1 MEYLDFILLESC
13 RRAFESKR
21 ISTDEDDRSLRDLKT
36 QFAEATNSSL
46 AMELLDYLFAQPIF
60 TVPNLI
66 NQTKVKAS
74 KATLLLAVQK
84 LEKAGLVTKISEGRG
99 RRPTVWKFGALV
111 DLIQD

>member
-1 MEYLDFILLESC
+1 MLTVRTSENTVITSFRLISERQDFSSVRTGENTV
-13 RRAFESKR
+13 RARAR
-21 ISTDEDDRSLRDLKT
+21 IH
-36 QFAEATNSSL
+36 SL

-66 NQTKVKAS
+66 NQTNVKAS

>member
-1 MEYLDFILLESC
+1 LEYLDFILLESC

-21 ISTDEDDRSLRDLKT
+21 ISTDEDDRSLRDLKNPICGSH
-36 QFAEATNSSL
+36 QFFSG
-46 AMELLDYLFAQPIF
+46 ELLDYLFAQPIF

>member
-1 MEYLDFILLESC
+1 MKMTDLYE
-13 RRAFESKR
+13 
-21 ISTDEDDRSLRDLKT
+21 ISKT

-84 LEKAGLVTKISEGRG
+84 LEKSWVSDKKFSEGRG
-99 RRPTVWKFGALV
+99 RRPTVWKIWGL
-111 DLIQD
+111 L

>member
-1 MEYLDFILLESC
+1 MSSATSPF
-13 RRAFESKR
+13 SKYKNLFVTPDKAR
-21 ISTDEDDRSLRDLKT
+21 GS
-36 QFAEATNSSL
+36 EATKFSL
-46 AMELLDYLFAQPIF
+46 SPMPRTNYLFAQPIF